1 MTDQIA
7 SITLRADVSDLK
19 TASNELDKLGQAAA
33 GAVDKADDLNS
44 VFRAGAESAKQGS
57 EGIKEQQN
65 ALKGLLENIDPVTKA
80 LNRLDEQQ
88 EALRKFQS
96 KGFLDTD
103 TFQSYN
109 KILDDTRLR
118 LTDTGEAAAKAQAA
132 LAATQAA
139 EKQSAAL
146 KNLLGSIDPTI
157 RAFNSLDEQ
166 HAQLVAHFEAGRIN
180 GTQFEH
186 FNTILNQ
193 TRERLSGV
201 ADVLPDALSRQEAA
215 ARRAGISV
223 GQYSAALRTLPAQF
237 TDIATQLAG
246 GQSPFLILLQQGGQ
260 IKDSFG
266 GLGPMLQAL
275 RDALF
280 GFNEESRETS
290 ESAAGIS
297 DAAEGLNNTSEAAEK
312 LGRAGGL
319 LNTFNLAIAGSVGL
333 LALLAGA
340 AYSSSQQFDN
350 VARSLILMGGAG
362 FSSMQQL
369 NDAAKDVADN
379 AGASLAESVDTLV
392 QLNDTGKYTA
402 DQMTKIAKSILA
414 MGDAGLDTKAALA
427 DFSRLAN
434 DPIKALASLNQQY
447 GFVDEA
453 MMKHLITLEKTKG
466 KTAAA
471 NEAITLFADTMEDR
485 SNKIVEATDNIGQAW
500 NGIKAFSSDI
510 FGQIGVTVRAWGNQ
524 VIEVFKLLSTSFEA
538 LFVKMKDVSLN
549 IMGGMV
555 TGFTDIANKLPG
567 GESLIKAMGFG
578 GLSESI
584 AKDRVAANKE
594 YAQLTADFNKHFAN
608 LSKSQHEWEEEAKN
622 GPSGGVKGEGAV
634 DRQTKDA
641 VSKLAENSTKK
652 AREARATLDAGD
664 RTLENY
670 RAQARTLTETLE
682 TLRQT
687 GDTQVRNTE
696 LSKQQSRFAELDE
709 AAKTR
714 ALTTQEKSLLS
725 SREAI
730 LNAAKIVDQKNKEVE
745 AQQKINGLAQQANK
759 YVTQM
764 SEKTDALRDSAGL
777 SSRQTQRMME
787 EAQLRQGWLNGGGKL
802 DDAGYK
808 KELAALRKYYAEEDK
823 LRGDW
828 KSGAV
833 AGWNEYLDAATNTYD
848 AVKNVASS
856 TLTGLSDMLT
866 ELMTTGTASVKEF
879 GKSMLKMIL
888 QITNQLLVAYAVQA
902 AMGWINGGSKG
913 GSTPGG
919 SYANAAAGVT
929 FNAKGGVYDSS
940 GLSKYVNGV
949 YDSPQYFTFQ
959 GASKF
964 AKGGVFGEAGPE
976 AIMPLAKDSA
986 GRLGVRAQGGGGM
999 APVINT
1005 TVNVDAGGS
1014 ATVQS
1019 SSSGDAMGR
1028 ALADEMQNA
1037 ALQVIQKHL
1046 KPGGM
1051 IYNFSKGR

>member
-57 EGIKEQQN
+57 EGLKEQQN

-88 EALRKFQS
+88 ESLRKFQA

-103 TFQSYN
+103 TFQAYN
-109 KILDDTRLR
+109 KILDDTRLK
-118 LTDTGEAAAKAQAA
+118 LTDTGEAAARAQAE

-180 GTQFEH
+180 GAQFEH

-201 ADVLPDALSRQEAA
+201 ADALPEALSRQEAA

-266 GLGPMLQAL
+266 GLSPMLQAL

-369 NDAAKDVADN
+369 NDAAKAVADN

-402 DQMTKIAKSILA
+402 DQMSKIAKSILA

-427 DFSRLAN
+427 DFSRLAS

-453 MMKHLITLEKTKG
+453 MMKHIITLEKTKG

-500 NGIKAFSSDI
+500 NGLKAFSSDI

-524 VIEVFKLLSTSFEA
+524 IIDIFELVKA
-538 LFVKMKDVSLN
+538 SIKDLFLN
-549 IMGGMV
+549 ITSLDAKFTGTIAGWAEKIPGGGALANFLGMDAEAMKKA
-555 TGFTDIANKLPG
+555 GAEADKEIEANKKRYNELW
-567 GESLIKAMGFG
+567 K
-578 GLSESI
+578 
-584 AKDRVAANKE
+584 RVTAPN
-594 YAQLTADFNKHFAN
+594 AQAYY
-608 LSKSQHEWEEEAKN
+608 EAEAR
-622 GPSGGVKGEGAV
+622 GASVKGEGGSI
-634 DRQTKDA
+634 RESRDA
-641 VSKLAENSTKK
+641 VSKLAEDSAKKTK
-652 AREARATLDAGD
+652 EAKATLDAGD

-687 GDTQVRNTE
+687 GETHAKNTE
-696 LSKQQSRFAELDE
+696 FSKQQSRFAELDE

-714 ALTTQEKSLLS
+714 ALTAQEKSLLS

-730 LNAAKIVDQKNKEVE
+730 LNAAKVVDQKNKEVE

-764 SEKTDALRDSAGL
+764 SEKTDALRASVGL

-802 DDAGYK
+802 EDAGYE

-828 KSGAV
+828 KAGAV
-833 AGWNEYLDAATNTYD
+833 SGWNEYLDAATNTYD

-856 TLTGLSDMLT
+856 TLTGLSNMLT

-888 QITNQLLVAYAVQA
+888 EITNQLIVAYTVQA
-902 AMGWINGGSKG
+902 AMGWISGGSKG

-919 SYANAAAGVT
+919 SYANAAAGLT
-929 FNAKGGVYDSS
+929 FNAKGGVYDSP

-964 AKGGVFGEAGPE
+964 AKGGVFAEAGAE
-976 AIMPLAKDSA
+976 AIMPLTLDSA
-986 GRLGVRAQGGGGM
+986 GRLGVRAQGSGGM

>member
-57 EGIKEQQN
+57 EGLKEQQN

-88 EALRKFQS
+88 ESLRKFQS

-103 TFQSYN
+103 TFQAYN
-109 KILDDTRLR
+109 KILDDTRLK
-118 LTDTGEAAAKAQAA
+118 LTDTGEAAARAQAE

-180 GTQFEH
+180 GAQFEH
-186 FNTILNQ
+186 FNTILSQ

-201 ADVLPDALSRQEAA
+201 ADALPEALSRQEAA

-266 GLGPMLQAL
+266 GLSPMLRAL

-319 LNTFNLAIAGSVGL
+319 LNTFNLAIAGTVGL
-333 LALLAGA
+333 LAILAGA

-402 DQMTKIAKSILA
+402 DQMMKIAKSILA

-427 DFSRLAN
+427 DFSRLAS
-434 DPIKALASLNQQY
+434 DPIKALASLNQKY

-500 NGIKAFSSDI
+500 NGLKAFASDI

-524 VIEVFKLLSTSFEA
+524 VIEVFKLLGTSFEA
-538 LFVKMKDVSLN
+538 LFVKMKEFSLEV
-549 IMGGMV
+549 MGGMI

-567 GESLIKAMGFG
+567 GESLIKSMGFD
-578 GLSESI
+578 GLAESV
-584 AKDRVAANKE
+584 AKNREAASKE
-594 YAQLTADFNKHFAN
+594 YAQLTADYNKHIAN
-608 LSKSQHEWEEEAKN
+608 LSKSQWQWEEEAKN
-622 GPSGGVKGEGAV
+622 GPGGGVKGTGSV

-641 VSKLAENSTKK
+641 VSKLAQDSAKKTK
-652 AREARATLDAGD
+652 EAKATLDAGD

-687 GDTQVRNTE
+687 GETHAKNTE
-696 LSKQQSRFAELDE
+696 FSKQQSHFAELDQ

-714 ALTTQEKSLLS
+714 ALTAQEKSLLS

-730 LNAAKIVDQKNKEVE
+730 LNAAKVVDQKNKEVE

-828 KSGAV
+828 KAGAV
-833 AGWNEYLDAATNTYD
+833 SGWNEYLDAATNTYD

-888 QITNQLLVAYAVQA
+888 DVTNRLMVAYAVQA
-902 AMGWINGGSKG
+902 AMGWISGSSNPQGGG
-913 GSTPGG
+913 IGSPDFVGP
-919 SYANAAAGVT
+919 VR
-929 FNAKGGVYDSS
+929 NAKGGVYESA
-940 GLSKYVNGV
+940 GLHQYVNGV
-949 YDSPQYFTFQ
+949 YDSPQYFSFQ

-986 GRLGVRAQGGGGM
+986 GRLGVRAQG
-999 APVINT
+999 
-1005 TVNVDAGGS
+1005 AGGS
-1014 ATVQS
+1014 GHQINVDIYVDNKGNATANTS
-1019 SSSGDAMGR
+1019 GGGDAAAR
-1028 ALADEMQNA
+1028 ALADRVKQYVQEGIVRA
-1037 ALQVIQKHL
+1037 IRDDGAI
-1046 KPGGM
+1046 GGR
-1051 IYNFSKGR
+1051 FVKK